1 MLVPSDNS
9 TSPSLW
15 LSVLSFAYRTVHV
28 IMVIGLPVLLVIG
41 LFWGMIM
48 FVSYET
54 MVPGPA
60 AIGQDPAGRDSKISN
75 KIEGNNYQGGVI
87 GQEGGSRR
95 SLPWD
100 RMQITGQEP

>member
-1 MLVPSDNS
+1 MLIRSDNS

-15 LSVLSFAYRTVHV
+15 LSVLSLAYRTVHA
-28 IMVIGLPVLLVIG
+28 IMVIGLPILMVIG
-41 LFWGMIM
+41 LFWGMII

-87 GQEGGSRR
+87 GQEGGARR
-95 SLPWD
+95 SPNKD
-100 RMQITGQEP
+100 RMQITGQD